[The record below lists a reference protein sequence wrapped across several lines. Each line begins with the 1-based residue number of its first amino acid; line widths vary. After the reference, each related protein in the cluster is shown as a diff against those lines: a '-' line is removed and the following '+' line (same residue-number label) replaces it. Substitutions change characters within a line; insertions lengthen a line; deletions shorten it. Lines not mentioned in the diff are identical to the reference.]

1 MPHQSRR
8 VFCDETQREINL
20 QHALPQIP
28 HEACV
33 NKKKDAIE
41 FKSKL
46 FGRQIKLLSKQTKE
60 NMRHGCHRFLT
71 NSKNRQ
77 MILQQR
83 CHKTS

>member
-33 NKKKDAIE
+33 NKKRMPLNSNQNFLAD
-41 FKSKL
+41 KL
-46 FGRQIKLLSKQTKE
+46 NFYQKKQKKICGMGATD
-60 NMRHGCHRFLT
+60 F
-71 NSKNRQ
+71 
-77 MILQQR
+77 
-83 CHKTS
+83 